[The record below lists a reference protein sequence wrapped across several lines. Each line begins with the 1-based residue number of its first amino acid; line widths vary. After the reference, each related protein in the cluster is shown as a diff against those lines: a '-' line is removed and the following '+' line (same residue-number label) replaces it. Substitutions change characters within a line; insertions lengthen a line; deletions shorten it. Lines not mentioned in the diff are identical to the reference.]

1 MQERDEERSERRTM
15 QESLKMPYRLNHR
28 VWPGLLAAA
37 LTVLPAMARADEP
50 TPQQGSTPAEIA
62 ALKARPLPQPAKVK
76 VAILPFHDV
85 TGSVSHV
92 RMATVANYL
101 LWQREGFQVMPL
113 ADSFKVTEAD
123 KDIEPGLPLRRS
135 DAARL
140 GKALG
145 ADWVVYG
152 EVKQL
157 DHYTKTGL
165 FKEAKYLI
173 AGVRIA
179 VVDVASGN
187 TLYWHARSDKTGGTG
202 AGTSR
207 KADTLKRRGAII
219 VSMNA
224 LKPFFEALPAHEVK
238 GKSPESGEIV
248 TIVEKLWPG
257 DKNND

>member
-1 MQERDEERSERRTM
+1 MQKKMKMKRRLTACTF
-15 QESLKMPYRLNHR
+15 S
-28 VWPGLLAAA
+28 GLLAIA
-37 LTVLPAMARADEP
+37 LTVLSAQSYANEP
-50 TPQQGSTPAEIA
+50 TPQQGSTAAEIA
-62 ALKARPLPQPAKVK
+62 ALKARPLPQPATVT

-101 LWQREGFQVMPL
+101 LWQREGFQVIPI

-123 KDIEPGLPLRRS
+123 KDIEPGLPLRRN
-135 DAARL
+135 DAARV

-157 DHYTKTGL
+157 EHYEKRGL

-179 VVDVASGN
+179 VVDVRTGD

-202 AGTSR
+202 AGMNR

-224 LKPFFEALPAHEVK
+224 TKPLFDALPAHAVT
-238 GKSPESGEIV
+238 GKSPDSGDV
-248 TIVEKLWPG
+248 ATIVERLWPG

>member
-1 MQERDEERSERRTM
+1 MHKNSNRKPNWTGRT
-15 QESLKMPYRLNHR
+15 
-28 VWPGLLAAA
+28 WFGLLTAAFMM
-37 LTVLPAMARADEP
+37 LPTVSRADEP
-50 TPQQGSTPAEIA
+50 TPQQGSTAAEIA
-62 ALKARPLPQPAKVK
+62 ALKARPLPQPAKLK

-85 TGSVSHV
+85 TGSISHV
-92 RMATVANYL
+92 RMTTVANYL
-101 LWQREGFQVMPL
+101 LWQREGFEVLPL
-113 ADSFKVTEAD
+113 TDSFKVIEAD
-123 KDIEPGLPLRRS
+123 KDIEPGLPLRRT

-157 DHYTKTGL
+157 DHYTKSGL

-179 VVDVASGN
+179 VVDVHSGD

-202 AGTSR
+202 AGMNR

-224 LKPFFEALPAHEVK
+224 LKPLFDALPAHQVN
-238 GKSPESGEIV
+238 GKTPDSGEIV
-248 TIVEKLWPG
+248 TIVERLWPN